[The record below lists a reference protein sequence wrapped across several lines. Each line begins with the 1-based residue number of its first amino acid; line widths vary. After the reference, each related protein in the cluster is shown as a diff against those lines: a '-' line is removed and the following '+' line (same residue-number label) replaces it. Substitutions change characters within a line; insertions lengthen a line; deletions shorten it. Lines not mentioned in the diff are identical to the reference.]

1 MASTEKH
8 FAEIQEPRH
17 SWLSAGAR
25 GRDAGKLSAKQ
36 MGSI

>member
-1 MASTEKH
+1 MASAEKH

-17 SWLSAGAR
+17 SGLSAGAR
-25 GRDAGKLSAKQ
+25 GSDTGKLSAKQ